1 MLLFKVQL
9 WSFYVTI
16 CSVWSCYL
24 EVSRPSYPSRFPSI
38 TLKWQQRANLKSSK
52 YVLNLYCTPDGLSSF
67 HLLPLSVLIF
77 VKHIVFCSNLCTQH
91 TEKTVN
97 QFISST
103 SNKRTP
109 LTMQDD
115 QWGVTAGRAEAF
127 EQNIFLVCVH

>member
-1 MLLFKVQL
+1 MLPLVQCGHVIL
-9 WSFYVTI
+9 
-16 CSVWSCYL
+16 
-24 EVSRPSYPSRFPSI
+24 RFPGHHIQAI

-52 YVLNLYCTPDGLSSF
+52 YVLNLLYCTPDGLRSF
-67 HLLPLSVLIF
+67 HLLPLSIVMF
-77 VKHIVFCSNLCTQH
+77 VKHIVFCFNLCTQH
-91 TEKTVN
+91 TEKTIN

-127 EQNIFLVCVH
+127 EQNIFLACVH